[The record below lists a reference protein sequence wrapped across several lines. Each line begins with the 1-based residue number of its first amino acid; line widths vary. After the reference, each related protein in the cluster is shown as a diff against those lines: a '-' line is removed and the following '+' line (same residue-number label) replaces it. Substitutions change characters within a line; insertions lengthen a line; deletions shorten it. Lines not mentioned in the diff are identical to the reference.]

1 MRDFITLDDL
11 SNFEIEQIFRLADQM
26 KEQPATW
33 AGFCK
38 GKILAT
44 LFFEPSTRTRTTFEL
59 AAKRLSADVL
69 NVTVATSSAKKGESL
84 LDTLHTLEAL
94 AAKHGDHRF
103 RLIVGSDVLDEV
115 AQWHR
120 WDAIVESFAP
130 IIVGRSGYRSVEGHP
145 SFPEVSSTDV
155 RDRLREGLSVR
166 GLVTA
171 RVADVVGSWPP

>member
-1 MRDFITLDDL
+1 MFGGSFNPPHVGHALVAAWALWTDVVEQVWLL
-11 SNFEIEQIFRLADQM
+11 PVFEHAFDKDR
-26 KEQPATW
+26 
-33 AGFCK
+33 
-38 GKILAT
+38 
-44 LFFEPSTRTRTTFEL
+44 EL
-59 AAKRLSADVL
+59 ASFDQRVTWCEALAADVDER
-69 NVTVATSSAKKGESL
+69 VRVSTIESTL
-84 LDTLHTLEAL
+84 PTPSYTLHTLEAL